1 MGTSRTTHRILAPS
15 PVGAWP
21 VLHARLTDSFV
32 RKRAPFPSPPY
43 SLASKSSTHVLL
55 ERYAFARNE
64 PGSGPQSGGRFQ
76 TDFTGMV
83 RPAGAFAQELRLGG
97 RARAGIAL

>member
-1 MGTSRTTHRILAPS
+1 MSGSSSTTRTSPLRALAGLVAS
-15 PVGAWP
+15 
-21 VLHARLTDSFV
+21 LTDSIV
-32 RKRAPFPSPPY
+32 SESAPLSCPPY

-64 PGSGPQSGGRFQ
+64 PGSGPQSEGRFQ
-76 TDFTGMV
+76 TDFTGME